1 VSVLH
6 TALLAAA
13 VCCGC
18 AGTAKQSVLGHP
30 MRQRIN
36 VVVRTSTEVNK
47 TDDAGGVGTLV
58 DTVLAGLRE
67 HEINS
72 DIYAAPDEHPHAP
85 RIELQVLYWS
95 QRSAASHD
103 FQAAGVGL
111 AAVPVV
117 GGIVSLGALGSNNAI
132 VVICRVF
139 LADGAPSVFTE
150 RFSASSMSDDA
161 TGVAETVGEE
171 IVAEVLR

>member
-1 VSVLH
+1 MRV
-6 TALLAAA
+6 ALLAVG

-18 AGTAKQSVLGHP
+18 AGITKQSVLGHP

-36 VVVRTSTEVNK
+36 LVVRTSTEVNK

-67 HEINS
+67 HGIES

-95 QRSAASHD
+95 QRSTLSHD
-103 FQAAGVGL
+103 LEAAGWV
-111 AAVPVV
+111 VP
-117 GGIVSLGALGSNNAI
+117 IVSLGALGSNNAM
-132 VVICRVF
+132 VVVCRVF
-139 LADGAPSVFTE
+139 LADGAPSVFKE
-150 RFSASSMSDDA
+150 RFSASSIADDP

-171 IVAEVLR
+171 IVDEVLR